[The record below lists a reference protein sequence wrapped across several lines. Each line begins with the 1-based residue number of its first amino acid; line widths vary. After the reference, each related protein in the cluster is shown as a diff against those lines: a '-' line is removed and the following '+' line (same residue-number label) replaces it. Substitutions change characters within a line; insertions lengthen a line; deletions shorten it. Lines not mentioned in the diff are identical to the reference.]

1 VRQFGIRNIA
11 EGGGLMVGLPEPIR
25 RIKSRGRW
33 VIGIEMNAGKTFF
46 TRD

>member
-11 EGGGLMVGLPEPIR
+11 DGSGLMVGLPEPIR
-25 RIKSRGRW
+25 RINSRGRW
-33 VIGIEMNAGKTFF
+33 ILSIEMNAGKTFF